1 MHDFDEVEKNDTQ
14 PALADSE
21 KEDEVGDF
29 LHDGVACPREGGLQ
43 QQGGELLLQEV
54 QQQVTEA
61 AVGERE
67 SPQQEGVSVDN
78 RSEQEEEDDWEI
90 TVREVGH
97 YLQMSRGG
105 ADSQVHLQPTTLS
118 LLQAA
123 PPQERKM
130 MLGKHIFPLIKSL
143 VPDRPEETGKITS
156 MLLQN
161 LNTLT
166 EMTDLLED
174 RDSLRVLVG
183 NAVSMLSPPLI
194 NRQRRQTAADVFRN
208 EQLAGDLSTTVQKG
222 KKKIKPGRKPRK
234 SGQNVEG
241 VEGVHSVASSS
252 PAPPS
257 PQPEST
263 PTPQPVSIPSP
274 QPVSTDHAHS
284 QEPPPITQSSQ
295 EPSQQDL
302 HPPPVDHLP
311 SLEEVHRTHIPT
323 LQWCPKAARGEFGR
337 VVTDFICQCT

>member
-1 MHDFDEVEKNDTQ
+1 MIQRT
-14 PALADSE
+14 P
-21 KEDEVGDF
+21 G
-29 LHDGVACPREGGLQ
+29 
-43 QQGGELLLQEV
+43 
-54 QQQVTEA
+54 
-61 AVGERE
+61 
-67 SPQQEGVSVDN
+67 
-78 RSEQEEEDDWEI
+78 
-90 TVREVGH
+90 
-97 YLQMSRGG
+97 RGG
-105 ADSQVHLQPTTLS
+105 TGRPAISQEQLQPITPS

-130 MLGKHIFPLIKSL
+130 MLGKHIFPLIKLL

-161 LNTLT
+161 LNTIM

-194 NRQRRQTAADVFRN
+194 NKQRRQTAADVFRN

-263 PTPQPVSIPSP
+263 PSPQPVSAPSP
-274 QPVSTDHAHS
+274 QPVFTDHAHS
-284 QEPPPITQSSQ
+284 QEAPPITQSSQ

-302 HPPPVDHLP
+302 HPPPVSP
-311 SLEEVHRTHIPT
+311 SFL
-323 LQWCPKAARGEFGR
+323 G
-337 VVTDFICQCT
+337 